1 MVMKKFTF
9 GFIVGSLATTAATA
23 CLVKTVKKQVIEP
36 IEEKEAMIE
45 ANRKKARRK
54 SFAR

>member
-1 MVMKKFTF
+1 MKKFTF

-23 CLVKTVKKQVIEP
+23 CLVQTVKKQVIEP
-36 IEEKEAMIE
+36 VEEREAQIDE
-45 ANRKKARRK
+45 NRKKARRK

>member
-1 MVMKKFTF
+1 MKKFTL
-9 GFIVGSLATTAATA
+9 GFIMGTLATTAATA
-23 CLVKTVKKQVIEP
+23 CLVTTVKKQVIEP
-36 IEEKEAMIE
+36 IEEKEAMID

>member
-1 MVMKKFTF
+1 MKKFTL

-23 CLVKTVKKQVIEP
+23 CLVQSVKKQVIEP
-36 IEEKEAMIE
+36 IAEKEAMIDE
-45 ANRKKARRK
+45 NRKKARRK